1 MQGIVLRALALLTC
15 AAAAAARTFDV
26 KDAHF
31 SVASFDGAARVS
43 ARGSAATYAAPS
55 ATAEP
60 DDVFR
65 LAGTL
70 VDASGQP
77 PAVPPQQAWVVVN
90 DGAAAA
96 AVWPLR
102 VRTSGAFSWSM
113 RVDRMPPALQNAVTA
128 RGAEW
133 PFRVS
138 LLVGAF
144 AESRAAET
152 DALELAVAELRFP
165 AAVHARL
172 GGKPAT
178 SVRAEAE
185 RAEGFARWPAHQHTF
200 AQEPWRH
207 MPPAV
212 VSAAAALGVAVFPW
226 FVLMQ
231 LWRAVRPRVQRK
243 GAPAAVFAGAVIALE
258 ALAAAHWIGVSPF
271 VVFPLVGA
279 AVLVLLRSARESLA

>member
-1 MQGIVLRALALLTC
+1 MQGIVLRAFALLAC

-31 SVASFDGAARVS
+31 SVASFDGTARVS
-43 ARGSAATYAAPS
+43 ARGSAATYSAPT
-55 ATAEP
+55 ATAEA

-65 LAGTL
+65 FAGT
-70 VDASGQP
+70 VVGASGAP
-77 PAVPPQQAWVVVN
+77 PALPPQQAWVVIN

-96 AVWPLR
+96 VVWPLR

-113 RVDRMPPALQNAVTA
+113 RVDRMPPTLKNAVTA

-144 AESRAAET
+144 AESSEAET
-152 DALELAVAELRFP
+152 DALELQLAELRFP
-165 AAVHARL
+165 AAVLARL
-172 GGKPAT
+172 GSKPAT
-178 SVRAEAE
+178 SARASAE

-207 MPPAV
+207 MPPAI
-212 VSAAAALGVAVFPW
+212 VSAAVALGVAVLPW
-226 FVLMQ
+226 FVLVQ

-243 GAPAAVFAGAVIALE
+243 GAPAAVFAGAVVALE

-279 AVLVLLRSARESLA
+279 AVLVLLRSAHETLS